1 MEMDG
6 EGFLS
11 GILLNGQDGHVDGL
25 DDLTIPIS
33 LDTQTTPDVD
43 VEVVPRS
50 RSNKVTRRS
59 KNFHWMEDEVVC
71 SGWLNTSKDPIHG
84 ANQNRN
90 MFWGRVHAFFEKNKK
105 TETVQTE
112 SLIMHWWLTIQH
124 QVNTFCSCYEAIK
137 RRHQSGHTVTDM
149 VGIVFLT
156 FYHNLFYLRLI
167 YKLVHCCTD
176 FRSIEAVHRARQGQ
190 KEILSYALL
199 EHTEGGRQ
207 VGSQDGRD
215 CGARETGK
223 SQKES

>member
-11 GILLNGQDGHVDGL
+11 GIVLNGQDGHVDGL

-33 LDTQTTPDVD
+33 PDSQTSPDVE
-43 VEVVPRS
+43 VEVVPPS
-50 RSNKVTRRS
+50 RANKATRRS
-59 KNFHWMEDEVVC
+59 KNFHFLEDEVVC
-71 SGWLNTSKDPIHG
+71 SGWLNASKDPIHG

-90 MFWGRVHAFFEKNKK
+90 TFWGRVHAFFEKNKK
-105 TETVQTE
+105 TETVRTE
-112 SLIMHWWLTIQH
+112 SSIMHRWLTIQH
-124 QVNTFCSCYEAIK
+124 QVNKFCSCYEAIK

-149 VGIVFLT
+149 VRIMFLI

-190 KEILSYALL
+190 KEILADALL

-207 VGSQDGRD
+207 VGSKDG
-215 CGARETGK
+215 
-223 SQKES
+223 

>member
-33 LDTQTTPDVD
+33 PDSQTSPDVE
-43 VEVVPRS
+43 VEVVPPS
-50 RSNKVTRRS
+50 RANKVTRRS
-59 KNFHWMEDEVVC
+59 KKFHFLEDEVVC
-71 SGWLNTSKDPIHG
+71 SGWLNASKDPIHG

-90 MFWGRVHAFFEKNKK
+90 TFWGRVHAFFEKNKK
-105 TETVQTE
+105 TETVRTE
-112 SLIMHWWLTIQH
+112 SSIMHRWLTIQH
-124 QVNTFCSCYEAIK
+124 QVNKFCSCYEAIK

-149 VGIVFLT
+149 VRIMFLI

-190 KEILSYALL
+190 KEILADALL
-199 EHTEGGRQ
+199 GHTEGGRQ
-207 VGSQDGRD
+207 VGSKDG
-215 CGARETGK
+215 
-223 SQKES
+223 

>member
-33 LDTQTTPDVD
+33 PDSQTSPDVE
-43 VEVVPRS
+43 VEVVPPS
-50 RSNKVTRRS
+50 RANKVTRRS
-59 KNFHWMEDEVVC
+59 KIFHFLEDEVVC
-71 SGWLNTSKDPIHG
+71 SGWLNASKDPIHG

-90 MFWGRVHAFFEKNKK
+90 TFWGRVHAFFEKNKK
-105 TETVQTE
+105 TETVRTE
-112 SLIMHWWLTIQH
+112 SSIMHRWLTIQH
-124 QVNTFCSCYEAIK
+124 QVNKFCSCYEAIK
-137 RRHQSGHTVTDM
+137 RMHQSGHTITDM
-149 VGIVFLT
+149 VRIMFLI

-190 KEILSYALL
+190 KEILADALL

-207 VGSQDGRD
+207 VGSKDG
-215 CGARETGK
+215 
-223 SQKES
+223 

>member
-1 MEMDG
+1 MDG

-33 LDTQTTPDVD
+33 PDSQTSPDVE
-43 VEVVPRS
+43 VEVVPPS
-50 RSNKVTRRS
+50 RANKVTRRS
-59 KNFHWMEDEVVC
+59 KIFHFLEDEVVC
-71 SGWLNTSKDPIHG
+71 SGWLNASKDPIHG

-90 MFWGRVHAFFEKNKK
+90 TFWGRVHAFFEKNKK
-105 TETVQTE
+105 TETVRTE
-112 SLIMHWWLTIQH
+112 SSIMHRWLTIQH
-124 QVNTFCSCYEAIK
+124 QVNKFCSCYEAIK

-149 VGIVFLT
+149 VRIMFLI

-176 FRSIEAVHRARQGQ
+176 FRSIEAIHRARQGQ
-190 KEILSYALL
+190 KEILADALL

-207 VGSQDGRD
+207 VGSKDG
-215 CGARETGK
+215 
-223 SQKES
+223 

>member
-33 LDTQTTPDVD
+33 PDSQTSPDVE
-43 VEVVPRS
+43 VEVVPPS
-50 RSNKVTRRS
+50 RANKVTRRS
-59 KNFHWMEDEVVC
+59 KNFHFLEDEVVC
-71 SGWLNTSKDPIHG
+71 SGWLNASKDPIHG

-90 MFWGRVHAFFEKNKK
+90 TFWGRVHAFFEKNKK
-105 TETVQTE
+105 TETVRTE
-112 SLIMHWWLTIQH
+112 SSIMHRWLTIQH
-124 QVNTFCSCYEAIK
+124 QVNKFCSCYEVIK

-149 VGIVFLT
+149 VCIMFLI

-190 KEILSYALL
+190 KEILADALL

-207 VGSQDGRD
+207 VGSKDG
-215 CGARETGK
+215 
-223 SQKES
+223 

>member
-33 LDTQTTPDVD
+33 PDSQTSPDVE
-43 VEVVPRS
+43 VEVVPPS
-50 RSNKVTRRS
+50 RANKATRRS
-59 KNFHWMEDEVVC
+59 KNFHFLEDEVVC
-71 SGWLNTSKDPIHG
+71 SGWLNASKDPIHG

-90 MFWGRVHAFFEKNKK
+90 TFWGRVHAFFEKNKK
-105 TETVQTE
+105 TETVRTE
-112 SLIMHWWLTIQH
+112 SSIMHRWLTIQH
-124 QVNTFCSCYEAIK
+124 QVNKFCSCYEAIK

-149 VGIVFLT
+149 VRIMFLI

-190 KEILSYALL
+190 KEILADALL

-207 VGSQDGRD
+207 VGSKDG
-215 CGARETGK
+215 
-223 SQKES
+223 